1 MNSNP
6 IQAFMQANGL
16 AQPAFAPDSR
26 YYGLPTAQTTLPDG
40 RTVVFVTRR
49 FLPQPENF
57 ARLATV
63 TTVAGDRLD
72 NLAARHLGA
81 AEQNWRLSDAN
92 GAMLPEALVAE
103 VGKQLAI
110 TLPEGVP
117 APGGAGDVR

>member
-1 MNSNP
+1 MIDA
-6 IQAFMQANGL
+6 IQAFMQSNGL

-26 YYGLPTAQTTLPDG
+26 YYGLPIAQTTLPDG

-49 FLPQPENF
+49 FLPRPENF
-57 ARLATV
+57 ARVATA
-63 TTVAGDRLD
+63 TIVAGDRLD
-72 NLAARHLGA
+72 NLAAQHLGA

-103 VGKQLAI
+103 VGRKLAI

-117 APGGAGDVR
+117 GVGDVG

>member
-1 MNSNP
+1 MIDP
-6 IQAFMQANGL
+6 LQAFMQANGL
-16 AQPAFAPDSR
+16 AQAAFTPDSR
-26 YYGLPTAQTTLPDG
+26 YYGLPTAQMSLPDG

-49 FLPQPENF
+49 FLPPTQNF
-57 ARLATV
+57 ARLATATV
-63 TTVAGDRLD
+63 VAGDRLD

-103 VGKQLAI
+103 VGTQLRI

-117 APGGAGDVR
+117 SPTGAGDVR

>member
-1 MNSNP
+1 MIDP

-16 AQPAFAPDSR
+16 AQPAFPADSR
-26 YYGLPTAQTTLPDG
+26 YHGLPLAQATLPDG
-40 RTVVFVTRR
+40 REVAYVTRR
-49 FLPQPENF
+49 FLPPPENF

-63 TTVAGDRLD
+63 VVVAGDRLD
-72 NLAARHLGA
+72 NLSARHLGA

-103 VGKQLAI
+103 VGRRLAI

-117 APGGAGDVR
+117 SPMGAEDVR

>member
-6 IQAFMQANGL
+6 IQAFMQSNGL

-26 YYGLPTAQTTLPDG
+26 YYGLPIAQTTLPDG

-49 FLPQPENF
+49 FLPSPENF

-63 TTVAGDRLD
+63 TIVAGDRLD

-81 AEQNWRLSDAN
+81 AEQNWCLSDAN

>member
-1 MNSNP
+1 MMDEPFGALDEITRDRLNE
-6 IQAFMQANGL
+6 QLQQL
-16 AQPAFAPDSR
+16 WQKER
-26 YYGLPTAQTTLPDG
+26 

-63 TTVAGDRLD
+63 TIVAGDRLD

-103 VGKQLAI
+103 VGKTLAI

>member
-1 MNSNP
+1 MVDP

-26 YYGLPTAQTTLPDG
+26 YHGLPLAQTTLPDG
-40 RTVVFVTRR
+40 REVVFVTRR
-49 FLPQPENF
+49 FLPPPENF
-57 ARLATV
+57 ARLATATV
-63 TTVAGDRLD
+63 VAGDRLD
-72 NLAARHLGA
+72 TLAAQHLGA
-81 AEQNWRLSDAN
+81 AEQNWRLADAN

-103 VGKQLAI
+103 VGRLLAI